1 MPRLFRRTAILIAI
15 PLLMTLAHPA
25 TAHAHPL
32 GNFSLNHH
40 STLTVRPDGITIDYT
55 LDYAEIPTLQ
65 LTPQID
71 SDGDGALSATEQAR
85 YRDAKTADVARQLV
99 LTIDGVAQPLAAE
112 IGELTFPP
120 GQSGLST
127 MRLTARFEAR
137 VALSTGARVSFRDD
151 NEPDRLGWREIVA
164 IGAGVALADSTFS
177 ERDISDRLR
186 TFPTDLLNAPMRVR
200 SGAFTIGRVDA
211 GVPVRE
217 TPAAPRA
224 FGASRFDALFAR
236 YLNIDLGAAA
246 LLAALVL
253 GALHALEPGHGKS
266 LAAAYLV
273 GARATPGHALLLG
286 ASVTLTH
293 TFSVFVMAAVA
304 LLLSQFVLPERLF
317 PYLGLASAAIA
328 IAIGGVMLAQ
338 AIDQLRTPRA
348 NHAHS
353 LDEASGTLPHTHGG
367 SRHRHGPTT
376 RSAMAIGVSGGLVPC
391 PAALI
396 VLLSAIAAGRI
407 TFGVLLVVVFS
418 AGLAIVLSAVCL
430 SVIYGKRLAVQRGCT
445 FAARAPSLLRWSPL
459 LSAGIVLL
467 AGLYALANVLQYLAT
482 P

>member
-1 MPRLFRRTAILIAI
+1 
-15 PLLMTLAHPA
+15 MTLAYPA

-71 SDGDGALSATEQAR
+71 SDGDGALSASEQAR
-85 YRDAKTADVARQLV
+85 YRDAKTADVAQQLV

-177 ERDISDRLR
+177 ERDVSDRLR
-186 TFPTDLLNAPMRVR
+186 TYPTDVLNAPLRVR
-200 SGAFTIGRVDA
+200 SGTFTIGRVDA
-211 GVPVRE
+211 GVPIRE

-338 AIDQLRTPRA
+338 AIDQLRAPRA
-348 NHAHS
+348 DHAHRI
-353 LDEASGTLPHTHGG
+353 DEASSALLHAHGG
-367 SRHRHGPTT
+367 SQHQHGPTT
-376 RSAMAIGVSGGLVPC
+376 RSALAIGVSGGLVPC

-430 SVIYGKRLAVQRGCT
+430 SVIYGKRLAVQRGWT